1 MSAAPSR
8 VWALRLAD
16 VRRRIHE
23 RRDHIMRKWE
33 RISGPLGW
41 LMTMGMP
48 YEKWEAWCKEAEPR
62 IRAFVAST
70 DARLARVDRIAERA
84 QEKQ

>member
-1 MSAAPSR
+1 MSVSRAR

-33 RISGPLGW
+33 HAAGPLGW
-41 LMTMGMP
+41 LTTMMP
-48 YEKWEAWCKEAEPR
+48 YEKWQAWRDAAGPFM
-62 IRAFVAST
+62 RAFVASS
-70 DARLARVDRIAERA
+70 DARLARVDRIAEKA
-84 QEKQ
+84 QGKS